1 MAVKDR
7 TLEMPRPAA
16 FRRLGPAALLTLLL
30 VLAALAS
37 LTLGDANL
45 RPAEVISALVQ
56 RNDSFASTIV
66 WDIRLP
72 RTLVGMAVGAG
83 LAASGVVMQ
92 AFFRNALASPG
103 LLGVSSGGALGAVAW
118 MALGGATS
126 LLMVPLASIGGAFL
140 ATGAVM
146 LLARRGASPEHLLLS
161 GVALNALFGAG
172 TSFILGMTAGQFHMS
187 GQILFWLMGGIENR
201 SWEHVWMGLPGILVC
216 CALLLPLGRAM
227 NLLSLGETGAQSLGV
242 DVQRLRWQLIVLSTL
257 LTALATAVGGV
268 IGFVGL
274 VVPHLLRLAFGPD
287 HRRLLLLAML
297 GGAAMVLLCDL
308 PTRFMPS
315 GMRLGVVTALAGGPF
330 LLWLLRRRPC

>member
-1 MAVKDR
+1 MTVR
-7 TLEMPRPAA
+7 S
-16 FRRLGPAALLTLLL
+16 LGPAALLSVLLAA
-30 VLAALAS
+30 AALAS
-37 LTLGDANL
+37 LALGDSNL
-45 RPAEVISALVQ
+45 SLGEVVAALFH
-56 RNDSFASTIV
+56 RSDSFASTIL

-72 RTLVGMAVGAG
+72 RTLVGMAAGAA

-103 LLGVSSGGALGAVAW
+103 LLGVSSGGALGAVTW
-118 MALGGATS
+118 MAFGGGAFS
-126 LLMVPLASIGGAFL
+126 LFMVPVSCLAGAFL

-146 LLARRGASPEHLLLS
+146 MLARRGASPEHLLLS

-172 TSFILGMTAGQFHMS
+172 TSFVLGMSAGQFQMS

-201 SWEHVWMGLPGILVC
+201 AWEHVWMGLPGILLC
-216 CALLLPLGRAM
+216 CTLLMPLGRSM

-242 DVQRLRWQLIVLSTL
+242 DVGRLRWQLVILSTI

-274 VVPHLLRLAFGPD
+274 VVPHLLRLAFGPE
-287 HRRLLLLAML
+287 HRRLLLLSML

-308 PTRFMPS
+308 PTRYMPS

>member
-1 MAVKDR
+1 M
-7 TLEMPRPAA
+7 
-16 FRRLGPAALLTLLL
+16 RLRNTGPAAALMALLA
-30 VLAALAS
+30 VAVLAS
-37 LTLGDANL
+37 LALGDSNL
-45 RPAEVISALVQ
+45 SPREILRAVFH
-56 RNDSFASTIV
+56 RDDSFASTIL

-118 MALGGATS
+118 MAFGGAAS
-126 LLMVPLASIGGAFL
+126 LFMIPVASVAGAFA
-140 ATGAVM
+140 ATGAVL

-172 TSFILGMTAGQFHMS
+172 TSFVLGVTAGQYHMA

-201 SWEHVWMGLPGILVC
+201 AWEHVWMGLPGIAVC
-216 CALLLPLGRAM
+216 CALLLPLGRSM

-242 DVQRLRWQLIVLSTL
+242 DVKRLRWQLIALSTV

-274 VVPHLLRLAFGPD
+274 VVPHLLRLAFGPE
-287 HRRLLLLAML
+287 HRRLLLLSML
-297 GGAAMVLLCDL
+297 GGAAIVLLCDI
-308 PTRFMPS
+308 PTRYMPS